1 MSLALITGSNGLVG
15 SEMSIFLL
23 NKGFEVIGIDNN
35 ERMKLF
41 GDQGDTTFIKKKII
55 KKFKSYKHFNFDITN
70 YSQMEPLFKKFRNKI
85 QFILHAAAQPS
96 HDWAYQNIKRDF
108 AINSFGTLNILELTK
123 NYNPGSVFIFT
134 STNKVYGDNPNNFKF
149 IEKKFRWDLKKNH
162 KFYSGINE
170 TLSIDNCTRSFFGVS
185 KSYADFIV
193 QEFNK
198 NYGLKAVSFRAGCIT
213 GPNHSGVK
221 MHGFLS
227 FLVKSCIKKKEY
239 ELIGYKGKQVRDNIH
254 SNDLIKAFW
263 SYYLKPSK
271 ESIYNIGGGRFSNCS
286 ILEALNYIEK
296 KTSIEVKRKLNKN
309 NRIGDHKWY
318 ISDISKFL
326 KDYPDFKLNYNTSRI
341 LDELIESEQ

>member
-1 MSLALITGSNGLVG
+1 MVDFNIKLKEIVNPPLTETDI
-15 SEMSIFLL
+15 IYKDDKHKLL
-23 NKGFEVIGIDNN
+23 QVIGIDNN

-41 GDQGDTTFIKKKII
+41 GNQGDTTFIKKKII
-55 KKFKSYKHFNFDITN
+55 KKFKNYKHYNFDITD
-70 YSQMEPLFKKFRNKI
+70 YSQMEYLFKKFSNKI

-123 NYNPGSVFIFT
+123 KYNPRSVFIFT
-134 STNKVYGDNPNNFKF
+134 STNKLYGDNPNNFKF

-162 KFYSGINE
+162 KYYNGINE
-170 TLSIDNCTRSFFGVS
+170 SLSIDNCTRSFFGVS

-198 NYGLKAVSFRAGCIT
+198 NYGLRAVSFRAGCIT

-221 MHGFLS
+221 IHGFLS

-263 SYYLKPSK
+263 SYYLRPSK
-271 ESIYNIGGGRFSNCS
+271 ESIYNIGGGRFSSCS
-286 ILEALNYIEK
+286 ILEALNYVEK

-326 KDYPDFKLNYNTSRI
+326 KDYPNFKLNYENNK
-341 LDELIESEQ
+341 